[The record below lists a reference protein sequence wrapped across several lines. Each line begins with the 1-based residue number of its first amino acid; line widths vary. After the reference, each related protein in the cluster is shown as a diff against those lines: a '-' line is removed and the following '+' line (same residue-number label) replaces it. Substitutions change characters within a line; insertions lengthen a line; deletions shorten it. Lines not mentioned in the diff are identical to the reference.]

1 MSYILIPRQFQVSVT
16 ACLFCDA
23 FNAEPIDPVP
33 GPTLELP
40 WMTAWLEAERALS
53 RIAMQAP
60 LAGFA
65 GFGRDQAGIAADLW
79 KQLQSAEPDLDGLR
93 AGLIE
98 RYRRLFMPVVA
109 PAAAAGAVSPDAAF
123 LRCQRAAE
131 RFGRHATEIAIDAY
145 GRLSAELA
153 TDDPA
158 APPIT
163 TLRELHELWVECGE
177 AAYAAAA
184 HGEEFAEAQ
193 AELLASLVE
202 LRHGERLR

>member
-1 MSYILIPRQFQVSVT
+1 MI
-16 ACLFCDA
+16 
-23 FNAEPIDPVP
+23 
-33 GPTLELP
+33 
-40 WMTAWLEAERALS
+40 AWLEAERALS
-53 RIAMQAP
+53 RITMQAP
-60 LAGFA
+60 LAGLA
-65 GFGRDQAGIAADLW
+65 GFGRDQAGIAADFW
-79 KQLQSAEPDLDGLR
+79 KQLQSAGPDLDGLR
-93 AGLIE
+93 ASLIE
-98 RYRRLFMPVVA
+98 RYRRLFMPVAA
-109 PAAAAGAVSPDAAF
+109 PAADAGAVTSGAAF
-123 LRCQRAAE
+123 LRSQRAAE
-131 RFGRHATEIAIDAY
+131 RFGRHAAAIAIDAF

-202 LRHGERLR
+202 LRHAERLR